1 MDFISTRRLSGKKT
15 AGEAILKG
23 LADDGGLYVPE
34 SFPSLVHMDVGSISS
49 YPEMAFEVLSPFF
62 KDDKYITVN
71 DLAEICMDAFNFNV
85 PLVQLGDKQSV
96 LELYHGPTA
105 AFKDFGARFLASTL
119 EKIINKTDQELTIL
133 VATSGDTGGAVASA
147 FYKKA
152 GINVKVLYPKNR
164 VSERQKKQLT
174 VLGENIQAYEVDGT
188 FDDCQKMVK
197 DAFMDKNLSDKWGL
211 TSANS
216 INLGR
221 LLPQSVYYVYAS
233 HLFKSMYGEN
243 PNIIIPSGNVG
254 NSCAAYWAFSMGV
267 PINSIV
273 LAVNE
278 NKTIPNYLDSGVYK
292 PQPSIKTLANAMD
305 VGAPSNMERL
315 FDLYGEIDI
324 FRQFVTSYSVSDE
337 EIKQTIK
344 KTYAETSYIICP
356 HTACAKKV
364 YEDHYKGK
372 PSILVSTAHPAKF
385 ETIVEPLID
394 KEIPVPA
401 SLKKLLELEGDFIS
415 VSPNYKDIFDR

>member
-1 MDFISTRRLSGKKT
+1 MDFVSTRGLSKAIT

-23 LADDGGLYVPE
+23 LADDGGLYVPKT
-34 SFPSLVHMDVGSISS
+34 FPSLVNMNVSSVSS
-49 YPEMAFEVLSPFF
+49 YPEMAFEVLAPFF
-62 KDDKYITVN
+62 KDDKYINLN
-71 DLAEICMDAFNFNV
+71 DLAYICMNAFNFDV
-85 PLVQLGDKQSV
+85 PLIQLGQKESV

-105 AFKDFGARFLASTL
+105 AFKDFGARFLASSL
-119 EKIINKTDQELTIL
+119 ETIIKKNNKELTIL

-147 FYKKA
+147 FYNKA
-152 GINVKVLYPKNR
+152 GIKVKVLYPKNR

-174 VLGENIQAYEVDGT
+174 VLGNNIEAYEVDGT

-197 DAFMDKNLSDKWGL
+197 DAFMDKDLSEKWGL

-233 HLFKSMYGEN
+233 HLFRSMYGEN

-254 NSCAAYWAFSMGV
+254 NSCAAYWAFSMGA
-267 PINSIV
+267 PIESIV
-273 LAVNE
+273 LAVNA
-278 NKTIPNYLDSGVYK
+278 NKTIPDYLDSGEYT
-292 PQPSIKTLANAMD
+292 PRSSIKTLANAMD

-315 FDLYGEIDI
+315 FDLYGDIDL
-324 FRQFVTSYSVSDE
+324 FRQFVKSYSVSDD
-337 EIKQTIK
+337 EIKATIK
-344 KTYAETSYIICP
+344 KTYDETSYIICP

-364 YEDHYKGK
+364 YETYYKNQ

-385 ETIVEPLID
+385 ETIVEPLIN
-394 KEIPVPA
+394 KSIPIPKA
-401 SLKKLLELEGDFIS
+401 LDELLKLDGKFTS
-415 VSPNYKDIFDR
+415 VSTDYHDIF